1 MEKIILNFS
10 IDKKEI
16 NAEEYIV
23 FCKKIILK
31 LRSFDDIFSSENVLD
46 VENRKSYFFKD
57 DLSDFN
63 TDNLKLI
70 INKQKDI
77 AYLNPN
83 DENKEL
89 TNLSKSWM
97 GFSSIIFFGSDDSIE
112 SEPEVT
118 LSISQGATDQIPATI
133 KIEYANDIQYKL
145 SKEYV
150 FKLIEEVTKAV
161 KVIDAYA
168 ISSKFFS
175 KIRRRGKL
183 PVGWINY
190 TRNKSILTMLKSEEA
205 RKELVN
211 GVIFS
216 ISEKDS
222 FDQLNQILIERS
234 IEISDFLGIET

>member
-31 LRSFDDIFSSENVLD
+31 LKSFDDIFSSENILD
-46 VENRKSYFFKD
+46 IENRKSYFFKN

-63 TDNLKLI
+63 TDRLKLI
-70 INKQKDI
+70 INEQKDI

-89 TNLSKSWM
+89 TKLSKSWM

-133 KIEYANDIQYKL
+133 KIEYANDNQYKL

-161 KVIDAYA
+161 QVIDAYA

-211 GVIFS
+211 GIIFS